1 VWHITSSRSGASRN
15 YLAFIVNRLMQ
26 SLQVLLV
33 GGAAIRGLLSL
44 KNLDVSMCFV
54 GRLVLSAVSSSVES
68 VLEGATLR
76 ATANCVEGHHPE
88 VR

>member
-1 VWHITSSRSGASRN
+1 
-15 YLAFIVNRLMQ
+15 MQ

-54 GRLVLSAVSSSVES
+54 GRLVQSYVSRTRQLSAVSSSVES